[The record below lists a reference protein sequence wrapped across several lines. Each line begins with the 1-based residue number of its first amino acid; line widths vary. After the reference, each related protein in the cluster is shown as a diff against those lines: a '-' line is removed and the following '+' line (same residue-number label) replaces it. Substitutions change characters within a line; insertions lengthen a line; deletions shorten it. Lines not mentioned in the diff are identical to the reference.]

1 MSYCNS
7 CRARLPEAK
16 DLEIQH
22 AFSIETFL
30 DSGEF
35 TDFEFR
41 VKMEDHPDIPER
53 RVRVHKLFLA
63 MRNEVFRAMLFCGDL
78 AETCGGVIITDVHPD
93 GFDLLLSPRTTC
105 PGSITHTG
113 GRRHSNLPSCPR
125 RLAPDPNT
133 PEKLPSPDASS
144 GAPCDLWHSQDPVRE
159 NPCRSL
165 FPRIPSGHRRFAG
178 ALGKRLRSRAS
189 RTTSQ

>member
-1 MSYCNS
+1 MLVVVFRCRHRVWFSTPTPVRVTSAAPRKSPKMSYCNS

-93 GFDLLLSPRTTC
+93 GFDLLLR
-105 PGSITHTG
+105 
-113 GRRHSNLPSCPR
+113 
-125 RLAPDPNT
+125 
-133 PEKLPSPDASS
+133 
-144 GAPCDLWHSQDPVRE
+144 
-159 NPCRSL
+159 
-165 FPRIPSGHRRFAG
+165 
-178 ALGKRLRSRAS
+178 
-189 RTTSQ
+189 